1 MKIWYSSLRGGVG
14 NMNPI
19 TIGIC
24 DDERKMR
31 EKIHQLCD
39 VVMFRKNVEY
49 KCIDFCDGRE
59 VLQYKHSIDL
69 LILDIKMPR
78 MSGIAVKR
86 KLQER
91 KEDTIII
98 YVTDYEDAIIDAFGI
113 HVYGFV
119 LKDRIDEKLQPMLES
134 AINEI
139 SETSVVVDGK
149 VDSNTI
155 LFVKS
160 ESPYCRLYIRDGK
173 EELIR
178 KSMRELTKM
187 LQETNFIRVHRSYL
201 VNFQYVEGVPDKKIN
216 IEKYKLPISRELRQE
231 VKKAY
236 IQYAE
241 KRAR

>member
-1 MKIWYSSLRGGVG
+1 MIKENVIEKFK
-14 NMNPI
+14 
-19 TIGIC
+19 IGIC

-119 LKDRIDEKLQPMLES
+119 FI
-134 AINEI
+134 
-139 SETSVVVDGK
+139 TCC
-149 VDSNTI
+149 I
-155 LFVKS
+155 LYRNKNFV
-160 ESPYCRLYIRDGK
+160 
-173 EELIR
+173 
-178 KSMRELTKM
+178 
-187 LQETNFIRVHRSYL
+187 
-201 VNFQYVEGVPDKKIN
+201 
-216 IEKYKLPISRELRQE
+216 E
-231 VKKAY
+231 V
-236 IQYAE
+236 
-241 KRAR
+241 